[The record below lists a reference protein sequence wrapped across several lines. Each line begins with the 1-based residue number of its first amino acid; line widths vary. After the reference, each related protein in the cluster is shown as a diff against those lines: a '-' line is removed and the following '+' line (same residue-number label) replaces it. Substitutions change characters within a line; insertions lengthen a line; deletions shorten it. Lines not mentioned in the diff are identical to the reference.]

1 MMESLSGVVID
12 QLVIVENSSNEM
24 VGKVLRFTPKGFI
37 VVGVGKQQE
46 YTFRENG
53 TERSADPWQRWS
65 CRPMTTDDR
74 TRIILAN
81 KRNAVK
87 RAIES
92 SWKSLT
98 VEECNAIMGILD
110 GAKKEGGAE

>member
-37 VVGVGKQQE
+37 VVGVGKKQE
-46 YTFRENG
+46 YTFHQNG

-65 CRPMTTDDR
+65 CRPMTAEDR
-74 TRIILAN
+74 TRIVLTN
-81 KRNAVK
+81 RRNEVK
-87 RAIES
+87 RAIEA
-92 SWKSLT
+92 SWKALT
-98 VEECNAIMGILD
+98 TEECQAIMEILD